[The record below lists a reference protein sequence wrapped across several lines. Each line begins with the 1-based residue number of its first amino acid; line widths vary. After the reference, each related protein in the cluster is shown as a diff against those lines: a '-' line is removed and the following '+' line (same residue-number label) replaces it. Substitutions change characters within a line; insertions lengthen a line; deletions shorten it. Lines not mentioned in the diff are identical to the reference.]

1 MVDCILEP
9 MSVSLANTIFSENVE
24 KEMRINGNTAEAD
37 LCKNVRQWWQA
48 EDKDGIPCGQN

>member
-9 MSVSLANTIFSENVE
+9 MSVSLAKTHFSENVE
-24 KEMRINGNTAEAD
+24 KEMRINGGTAEAD

-48 EDKDGIPCGQN
+48 EDKAGIPSGQS